1 MTATRKPAASRSRKR
16 PAGRELAVRQP
27 TPAET
32 AEAVVRLGQLDGDAA
47 LVVQLLGALAADDL
61 PNGEAART
69 LDHLLAV
76 AVAADLACSVR
87 QAIARWVADR
97 DAVTAHLRALGRVV
111 AAPAQPVTASLDELL
126 AMTLAEYTRR
136 PAVTG
141 SEAPTL
147 DLRRGSIT
155 AAAVETAAA
164 WAEKRATERVAD
176 LGHDQEGAGR

>member
-1 MTATRKPAASRSRKR
+1 MTATRKPAAGRPRK
-16 PAGRELAVRQP
+16 PAAGRELAVRQP

-32 AEAVVRLGQLDGDAA
+32 AEAVVRLGALDGDAA

-76 AVAADLACSVR
+76 AVAADPACSVR

-97 DAVTAHLRALGRVV
+97 DAVTAHLRALGTAVATPAGPV
-111 AAPAQPVTASLDELL
+111 AANLDELL
-126 AMTLAEYTRR
+126 AISLQEYARR
-136 PAVTG
+136 SAVTG

-155 AAAVETAAA
+155 AAAVESAAA
-164 WAEKRATERVAD
+164 WAERRVAG
-176 LGHDQEGAGR
+176 LGHDQEDTQR